1 MERRIISRWALLL
14 GLWLG
19 LGLAASGCGGVS
31 SANDDDPPPPELEA
45 GDLAGTVTP
54 NHGHYVWLTAE
65 QLADSSAVTL
75 ELTGSHVHEVA
86 LTAAQVIAAGA
97 DSAVTVVTTSTNAHT
112 HVVDFN

>member
-1 MERRIISRWALLL
+1 MERRSIRRHVAQC

-19 LGLAASGCGGVS
+19 LGLAAAGCGEVTSGQ
-31 SANDDDPPPPELEA
+31 DDNPLPPELEE

-54 NHGHYVWLTAE
+54 NHGHYVWLTAQ

-75 ELTGSHVHEVA
+75 ELTGTHIHEAA

-97 DSAVTVVTTSTNAHT
+97 DSAVTVVTTSANAHT